1 MLNNK
6 GKNDKQKKTQNKMV
20 DIFSCGILIND
31 QKWIDA
37 ITKLKFKKLP
47 CTKKNA
53 SKLPCLNKV
62 NWLYKLM
69 FN

>member
-47 CTKKNA
+47 CT
-53 SKLPCLNKV
+53 
-62 NWLYKLM
+62 
-69 FN
+69 